1 VPHAELIGFVSLVF
15 QRLGQPEKDSDTAA
29 RVLVSA
35 DLRGV
40 ESHGVVRLSPHGWY
54 VKAFREGQINPKPNI
69 RVLQETPA
77 SALLDGDG
85 GMGMVVGLRAIELA
99 IKKARGAGVGMV
111 AVHNSR
117 HFGMSGYYSML
128 ALEHDM
134 IGIAMT
140 NASRQVVPTFGREA
154 KYGTNPISLAAP
166 AGEELPFVL
175 DMATTTAAAGKL
187 EIAAR
192 LGENIPLSWALDREA
207 IPTSDPRIAQQAR
220 KLLPLGGSRE
230 SGSHKGYGLA
240 IMIEILSGILTGSLV
255 VGVGGSPALRG
266 HLFVAIN
273 VASLRPVEDFK
284 RDMDRLLRELKST
297 PAAAG
302 QDRVYVAG
310 EIEYE
315 MARERTANGIPLL
328 PTTVGG
334 LRELG
339 QQLDIH
345 PPWLEGR

>member
-1 VPHAELIGFVSLVF
+1 
-15 QRLGQPEKDSDTAA
+15 
-29 RVLVSA
+29 
-35 DLRGV
+35 
-40 ESHGVVRLSPHGWY
+40 
-54 VKAFREGQINPKPNI
+54 
-69 RVLQETPA
+69 
-77 SALLDGDG
+77 
-85 GMGMVVGLRAIELA
+85 
-99 IKKARGAGVGMV
+99 
-111 AVHNSR
+111 
-117 HFGMSGYYSML
+117 
-128 ALEHDM
+128 
-134 IGIAMT
+134 
-140 NASRQVVPTFGREA
+140 
-154 KYGTNPISLAAP
+154 
-166 AGEELPFVL
+166 
-175 DMATTTAAAGKL
+175 MATTTAAAGKL